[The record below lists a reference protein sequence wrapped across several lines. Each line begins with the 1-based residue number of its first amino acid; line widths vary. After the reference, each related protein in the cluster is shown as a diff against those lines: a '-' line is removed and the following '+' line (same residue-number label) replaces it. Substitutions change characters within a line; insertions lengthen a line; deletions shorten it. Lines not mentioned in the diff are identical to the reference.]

1 MAARH
6 VGFLAELF
14 VEVVEEEVGVDA
26 AGAVRRAG
34 HQVGGDGPGQQLE
47 EDDQGEGA
55 GVDAGAQPQRDADQ
69 DQQAAEGLRLGGGV
83 AAGEDLGE
91 LDHADGAEQADGGAE
106 EDEEGADGVRGL
118 GPGGGVHALRS
129 SSTVASRPWAAAG
142 RSRTAMNRAMA
153 TDPVK
158 PRKASTSMIGK

>member
-1 MAARH
+1 MMRAR
-6 VGFLAELF
+6 VPA
-14 VEVVEEEVGVDA
+14 
-26 AGAVRRAG
+26 
-34 HQVGGDGPGQQLE
+34 
-47 EDDQGEGA
+47 
-55 GVDAGAQPQRDADQ
+55 VDAGAQPQRDADQ
-69 DQQAAEGLRLGGGV
+69 DQQDAEGLRLGGGV

-91 LDHADGAEQADGGAE
+91 LDQADGAEQADGGAE

-129 SSTVASRPWAAAG
+129 SSTVASRPAAVG